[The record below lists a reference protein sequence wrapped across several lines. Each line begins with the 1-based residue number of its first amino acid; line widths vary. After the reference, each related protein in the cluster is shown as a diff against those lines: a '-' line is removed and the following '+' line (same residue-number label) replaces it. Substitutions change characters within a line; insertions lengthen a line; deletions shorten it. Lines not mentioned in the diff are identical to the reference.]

1 MFPNFG
7 TTFYRLFAHKKGSGL
22 MANIQERRDKS
33 GKLISYSIRVYR
45 GRGADGKQLKPWTAT
60 FEVSP
65 TWTEKSARKK
75 AEAFAAT
82 FEKECREGITS
93 DSRQKFAAYCDYVI
107 ELKAS
112 RGVKHSTIVRY
123 KELTTRIYPAIGHL
137 KLKDLRADHLNIL
150 YTQLAQP
157 ERCSSRATAKVDLAA
172 ILKEKSLT
180 RSELSKSAGLP
191 LRAVYAAVKGEQV
204 SRDAAEAISAALGVN
219 SFKVEESARTLSTKT
234 ILEHQRLI
242 STVLE
247 QAVKER
253 LIPFNVASRATLPKV
268 EHKEVNYFQ
277 PEQIA
282 AIRDALEA
290 EPIKWRMLT
299 HMLLI
304 TGARRGEILGLKWD
318 KVDFTNNQVYI
329 CNSILYSPDIGIYES
344 TPKTERS
351 KRYITLPAETMQFL
365 RQYRAWQN
373 TERLRLGEY
382 YQNQGF
388 VFSQDTG
395 GPMHPDSVTDW
406 LNKFSK
412 RHGLP
417 HINPHAFR
425 HTMASML
432 YFNGVDSVSIS
443 KRLGHAQ
450 VSTTANI
457 YAHVMEE
464 ADKKNADILADVFL
478 KKA

>member
-1 MFPNFG
+1 
-7 TTFYRLFAHKKGSGL
+7 
-22 MANIQERRDKS
+22 MANIQERRNKD
-33 GKLISYSIRVYR
+33 GKLISYSIRVHR

-82 FEKECREGITS
+82 FEKECREGVTT
-93 DSRQKFAAYCDYVI
+93 DSRQKFAPYCDYVI
-107 ELKAS
+107 DLKEQ
-112 RGVKHSTIVRY
+112 RGVKHSSIVRY
-123 KELTTRIYPAIGHL
+123 KELTRRIYPRIGHI
-137 KLKDLRADHLNIL
+137 KLKELRADHLNDL
-150 YTQLAQP
+150 YTFLAQDGQN
-157 ERCSSRATAKVDLAA
+157 AK
-172 ILKEKSLT
+172 T
-180 RSELSKSAGLP
+180 GGRLSA
-191 LRAVYAAVKGEQV
+191 
-204 SRDAAEAISAALGVN
+204 
-219 SFKVEESARTLSTKT
+219 KT
-234 ILEHQRLI
+234 ILEHHRLI

-247 QAVKER
+247 QAVKES
-253 LIPFNVASRATLPKV
+253 LVPFNVASRATLPKA

-277 PEQIA
+277 PEQVA
-282 AIRDALEA
+282 AIRDALER
-290 EPIKWRMLT
+290 EPMKWKTLV
-299 HMLLI
+299 HLLLI
-304 TGARRGEILGLKWD
+304 TGARRGEVLGLKWD
-318 KVDFTNNQVYI
+318 KVDFDGNRIYI
-329 CNSILYSPDIGIYES
+329 CNSVLYSPDVGIYES

-351 KRYITLPAETMQFL
+351 RRYVTLPTETMRLL
-365 RQYRAWQN
+365 RQYRAWQGE
-373 TERLRLGEY
+373 ERLRLGEY

-388 VFSQDTG
+388 VFSQDNG
-395 GPMHPDSVTDW
+395 KPMHPDSVTDW
-406 LNKFSK
+406 LKKFSK
-412 RHGLP
+412 RHDLP

-464 ADKKNADILADVFL
+464 ADKKSADILADVFL

>member
-1 MFPNFG
+1 
-7 TTFYRLFAHKKGSGL
+7 

-33 GKLISYSIRVYR
+33 GKLISYSIRVHR
-45 GRGADGKQLKPWTAT
+45 GRGMDGKQLKPWTAT

-82 FEKECREGITS
+82 FEKECKEGVTS

-107 ELKAS
+107 GLKEQ
-112 RGVKHSTIVRY
+112 RGTKHSTIVLY
-123 KELTTRIYPAIGHL
+123 KHLTERIYPAIGHI
-137 KLKDLRADHLNIL
+137 KLRELRADHLNDL
-150 YTQLAQP
+150 YSA
-157 ERCSSRATAKVDLAA
+157 
-172 ILKEKSLT
+172 
-180 RSELSKSAGLP
+180 LSKDGLNK
-191 LRAVYAAVKGEQV
+191 RNGGK
-204 SRDAAEAISAALGVN
+204 
-219 SFKVEESARTLSTKT
+219 LSTKT
-234 ILEHQRLI
+234 ILEHHRLI

-247 QAVKER
+247 QAVKEG
-253 LIPFNVASRATLPKV
+253 LVPFNVASRATLPKA

-277 PEQIA
+277 PEQVA
-282 AIRDALEA
+282 AIRDALER
-290 EPIKWRMLT
+290 EPMKWKTLV
-299 HMLLI
+299 HLLLI
-304 TGARRGEILGLKWD
+304 TGARRGEVLGLKWD
-318 KVDFTNNQVYI
+318 KVDFEGNRIYI
-329 CNSILYSPDIGIYES
+329 CNSILYAPDIGIYES

-351 KRYITLPAETMQFL
+351 RRYVTLPYETMQLL
-365 RQYRAWQN
+365 RQYRAWQAG
-373 TERLRLGEY
+373 ERLRLGEY
-382 YQNQGF
+382 YQNQDF
-388 VFSQDTG
+388 LFTQDNG
-395 GPMHPDSVTDW
+395 KPMHPDSVTEW
-406 LNKFSK
+406 LKRFSK
-412 RHGLP
+412 RHDLP

-464 ADKKNADILADVFL
+464 ADQRNADILSDIFL